1 MYCPKCAVQAVPG
14 QRFCKNCGTN
24 LGVILDAVEGK
35 QRSPIDFETLKNDLR
50 ELGSNLRAGF
60 EQFKGTNR
68 LDKNPMVPQP
78 PPSGPPGSYAPGNF
92 PPPQVYMADLARDIN
107 KSIKNE
113 IEREVRKGLNKV
125 RVANTRKYSLQQ
137 ATLSLFGGGA
147 MMAAWYY
154 ILDAATKS
162 DLFPSIEQTIFEQTG
177 NQIHGLA
184 VIFRLLWLL
193 PLIPMARGVAH
204 LFNGIFFAPK
214 QEQMQTEEPPEFQP
228 QSYAYPAY
236 PTPVSAVSA
245 ASQIANNTTNE
256 LGEKVGSVSQPSVT
270 EEETMRFG
278 VQGKSQR

>member
-1 MYCPKCAVQAVPG
+1 MYCPKCATQAVPG
-14 QRFCKNCGTN
+14 QRFCRNCGTN

-35 QRSPIDFETLKNDLR
+35 QRGPIDFETLKNDLR

-68 LDKNPMVPQP
+68 LDKTPTAP
-78 PPSGPPGSYAPGNF
+78 PPPPGGYAPGTF

-107 KSIKNE
+107 KSIKHE

-125 RVANTRKYSLQQ
+125 RIANTRKYSLQQ

-154 ILDAATKS
+154 ILDAAIKS
-162 DLFPSIEQTIFEQTG
+162 DLFSSIEQTIFEQTG

-184 VIFRLLWLL
+184 AIFRLLWLL
-193 PLIPMARGVAH
+193 ALIPMARGVAH
-204 LFNGIFFAPK
+204 LFNGIFFAAKP
-214 QEQMQTEEPPEFQP
+214 EQIQQEEPSEFQP
-228 QSYAYPAY
+228 QSYVYQSPYAA
-236 PTPVSAVSA
+236 PVSAGSP

-256 LGEKVGSVSQPSVT
+256 LNERMGNVAQSSVT

-278 VQGKSQR
+278 AQGKS

>member
-14 QRFCKNCGTN
+14 QRFCRNCGTN

-35 QRSPIDFETLKNDLR
+35 QRGPIDFETLKSDLR

-60 EQFKGTNR
+60 EQLKGTNR
-68 LDKNPMVPQP
+68 LDKTPMAP
-78 PPSGPPGSYAPGNF
+78 PPSSGPPGSYVPGTF
-92 PPPQVYMADLARDIN
+92 PPPQVYMADLARDVN
-107 KSIKNE
+107 KSVKHE

-154 ILDAATKS
+154 ILDAAIKS

-184 VIFRLLWLL
+184 ALFRLFWLFA
-193 PLIPMARGVAH
+193 LIPIARGVAH
-204 LFNGIFFAPK
+204 LFNGIFFAVK
-214 QEQMQTEEPPEFQP
+214 QEQMPQEELPEFQP
-228 QSYAYPAY
+228 QSYAYPAQY
-236 PTPVSAVSA
+236 PTPVSAVSP

-256 LGEKVGSVSQPSVT
+256 LGEKVGAVPQPSVT
-270 EEETMRFG
+270 EDATLRFEEVRR
-278 VQGKSQR
+278 QP